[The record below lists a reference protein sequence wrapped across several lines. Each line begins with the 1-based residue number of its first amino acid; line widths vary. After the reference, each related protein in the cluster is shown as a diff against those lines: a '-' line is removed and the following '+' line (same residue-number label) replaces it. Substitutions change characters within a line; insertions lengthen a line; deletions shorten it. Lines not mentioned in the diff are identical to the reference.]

1 MNKRMIKNII
11 FDAYG
16 TLISTG
22 DGSVKAAQAIFHR
35 HAPLS
40 DAKDIYREWKQYH
53 RHHIDTLTGFITEK
67 EIFIRDL
74 AKLYDRY
81 HISSCA
87 ASDVEPM
94 IASQYGRD
102 LFPETRDV
110 IHDLS
115 SSYHIAIGSTTDSEP
130 LAYNLSR
137 AELHVSQV
145 FTSESLRVYKPK
157 KEFYEAILVRMG
169 WKPHETLFVGD
180 SLTDDVIG
188 PKSVGM
194 KAILLDRKGGF
205 SGQKTNPA
213 PDAVIQ
219 NLAQLKDIIPTIT

>member
-1 MNKRMIKNII
+1 MIKNVI

-22 DGSVKAAQAIFHR
+22 DGSVKATQAIFHR
-35 HAPLS
+35 HAPLL
-40 DAKDIYREWKQYH
+40 DAKDIYREWKQHH
-53 RHHIDTLTGFITEK
+53 RRHIDTLTEFITEK

-74 AKLYDRY
+74 TRLYDKY

-87 ASDVEPM
+87 AVDVEPM

-102 LFPETRDV
+102 LFPETRDA
-110 IHDLS
+110 IRDLS

-130 LAYNLSR
+130 LVYNLNR
-137 AELHVSQV
+137 AGLRINHV
-145 FTSESLRVYKPK
+145 FTSESLRIYKPK
-157 KEFYEAILVRMG
+157 KEFYEAILDYMG
-169 WKPHETLFVGD
+169 WNAHETLFVGD

-188 PKSVGM
+188 PKNAGM
-194 KAILLDRKGGF
+194 KAILLDRKGIYLE
-205 SGQKTNPA
+205 QKTHPA

>member
-1 MNKRMIKNII
+1 MIKNII

-22 DGSVKAAQAIFHR
+22 DGSVKATQAIFHR
-35 HAPLS
+35 HAPLL

-53 RHHIDTLTGFITEK
+53 RHHIDTLGEFITEK

-74 AKLYDRY
+74 TKLYDKY
-81 HISSCA
+81 QISSCA
-87 ASDVEPM
+87 AADVEPM
-94 IASQYGRD
+94 IVSQYGRD
-102 LFPETRDV
+102 LFPEILGAID
-110 IHDLS
+110 DLKP
-115 SSYHIAIGSTTDSEP
+115 SYHIAIGSTTDTEP
-130 LAYNLSR
+130 LMYNLNR
-137 AELHVSQV
+137 AGLRINHV

-157 KEFYEAILVRMG
+157 KEFYEAILDRMG
-169 WKPHETLFVGD
+169 WKAHETLFVGD

-194 KAILLDRKGGF
+194 RAILLDRKGVCF
-205 SGQKTNPA
+205 AQKPHPT

-219 NLAQLKDIIPTIT
+219 NLAQLKEIIPTLT